1 MAKTRM
7 TTTITAKLNHTA
19 CGMVKPPNGASGN
32 APTRGW
38 QIGQEAEKDNSG
50 DVFRPERT
58 DGSLFLATEGGY
70 ISQIPS
76 LLKNMV
82 A

>member
-1 MAKTRM
+1 MMMMVFHMKYVVQ
-7 TTTITAKLNHTA
+7 KA
-19 CGMVKPPNGASGN
+19 CGMVKPPSGTSGN
-32 APTRGW
+32 APIQGW
-38 QIGQEAEKDNSG
+38 QSGQEAEEDNSG

-76 LLKNMV
+76 LLKNMS